1 MEEWEAMHINE
12 HKSRQT
18 IEQLILQDTKIISLE
33 HSSQQ
38 IHSIPRFS
46 LSLNSRMQLKQ
57 LNNEDTN
64 AQFQN

>member
-1 MEEWEAMHINE
+1 MHINE
-12 HKSRQT
+12 NKSRQT

-46 LSLNSRMQLKQ
+46 LSLN
-57 LNNEDTN
+57 EN
-64 AQFQN
+64 ATKAIK